1 MLHSFILKSEISEV
15 SSNYLNSLL
24 KNWPDSFYLMILVG
38 THSEF
43 KFITAALRAYFDQNV
58 YGLIGFTD
66 VYRKNDSFL
75 EEIFKQ

>member
-1 MLHSFILKSEISEV
+1 
-15 SSNYLNSLL
+15 
-24 KNWPDSFYLMILVG
+24 MILVG

-43 KFITAALRAYFDQNV
+43 IFITAALSAYFNQSL

>member
-1 MLHSFILKSEISEV
+1 
-15 SSNYLNSLL
+15 
-24 KNWPDSFYLMILVG
+24 MILVG